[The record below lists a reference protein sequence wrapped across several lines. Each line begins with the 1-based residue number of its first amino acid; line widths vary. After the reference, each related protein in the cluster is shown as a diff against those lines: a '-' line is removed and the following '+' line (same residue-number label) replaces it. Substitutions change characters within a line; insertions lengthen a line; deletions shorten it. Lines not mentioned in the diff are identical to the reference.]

1 MRHDKILTIN
11 TDEARD
17 IFRLASGDYR
27 YNADVLCEDDAR
39 IRAIKRVM
47 DETLSEPDRNL
58 LILYSEVGSMVK
70 VAEMMQVSKN
80 TLRKNINR
88 IRAII
93 KGQVYAGVC

>member
-1 MRHDKILTIN
+1 MT

-17 IFRLASGDYR
+17 IFRVAREDYR
-27 YNADVLCEDDAR
+27 YNADVMCPDSPVMR
-39 IRAIKRVM
+39 SIKKAM
-47 DETLSEPDRNL
+47 DEKLTEPDRNL

-88 IRAII
+88 IRSII
-93 KGQVYAGVC
+93 KMYAYASAL